1 MDSAVIST
9 HCSLEKYG
17 IYGSTCKFWGFNESA
32 ICMVTCIYFGFHS
45 VTILKVDEK
54 IS

>member
-1 MDSAVIST
+1 MASVIST
-9 HCSLEKYG
+9 HYSLEKYG
-17 IYGSTCKFWGFNESA
+17 TYGSTCKFCSFNESA

-45 VTILKVDEK
+45 VTILKADEK